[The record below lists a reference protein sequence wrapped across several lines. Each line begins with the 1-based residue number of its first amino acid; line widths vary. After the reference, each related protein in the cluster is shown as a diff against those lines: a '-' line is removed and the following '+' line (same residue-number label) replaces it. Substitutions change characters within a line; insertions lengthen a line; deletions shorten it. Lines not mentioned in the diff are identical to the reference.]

1 MPDALPPV
9 GPGQSDLAALGLPA
23 PKNQVLRRL
32 ITRLAWPV
40 LRRQI
45 DLNYA
50 TEVQLTELRERLDAA
65 AGTLQQRVEHL
76 DEVQKTLE
84 RFESTLETVGEI
96 LGRHD
101 KGIENAREQSFARQT
116 ESNGLLRRELGEL
129 ALELSEFRSTYSMSM
144 ASVLPKMAALE
155 LAFDRAPRSSSTTST
170 AALPEPPKPDLHAF
184 YVALADTFR
193 GPEAEVRDRV
203 RGYLP
208 DLQPVRNLGPV
219 LDVGCGRGEMLDI
232 LQEADIEAY
241 GIDSNPLCVDDCRK
255 RGLSAEVVDA
265 RQHLTSLDPSSL
277 AAVTAIHVVEHLS
290 IEELVD
296 FVDLAM
302 MALKPGGKLI
312 LETPNPENII
322 VSSLYFYLDPTHRHP
337 IPPALLQF
345 ILASRGIVDL
355 EIRRL
360 VRENTEVS
368 DPTEGEPWFGDVK
381 PVIDAVNDR
390 FSGPPD
396 YAVIARRP

>member
-1 MPDALPPV
+1 MPDASTPAERS
-9 GPGQSDLAALGLPA
+9 QTDLAALGLPA
-23 PKNQVLRRL
+23 PKNQVVRRV

-45 DLNYA
+45 DFNYA
-50 TEVQLTELRERLDAA
+50 TKAQLAELSQRLDAA
-65 AGTLQQRVEHL
+65 AGTLQQRVEQL
-76 DEVQKTLE
+76 DEAQKTLE

-101 KGIENAREQSFARQT
+101 KGIEVAREQNFARQT
-116 ESNGLLRRELGEL
+116 EANGLLRREMGEL

-155 LAFDRAPRSSSTTST
+155 LASTPRPSSETLE
-170 AALPEPPKPDLHAF
+170 AALPDPPRPDLSSF
-184 YVALADTFR
+184 YVALADAFR
-193 GPEAEVRDRV
+193 GPEATIRDRV
-203 RGYLP
+203 RDYLP
-208 DLQPVRNLGPV
+208 DLEPVRKLGPV
-219 LDVGCGRGEMLDI
+219 LDVGCGRGEMLDV
-232 LQEADIEAY
+232 LQGADFDAY
-241 GIDSNPLCVDDCRK
+241 GIDSNPLCVDGCRQ
-255 RGLSAEVVDA
+255 RGLSADWVDA
-265 RQHLTSLDPSSL
+265 REHLMSLDPSSL

-302 MALKPGGKLI
+302 MTLKPGGMLI
-312 LETPNPENII
+312 LETPNPENVV

-337 IPPALLQF
+337 LPPALLQF

-360 VRENTEVS
+360 MRDRAEVPE
-368 DPTEGEPWFGDVK
+368 PTEGEPWFGDVK
-381 PVIDAVNDR
+381 PVIDAVNAR
-390 FSGPPD
+390 FSCPPD